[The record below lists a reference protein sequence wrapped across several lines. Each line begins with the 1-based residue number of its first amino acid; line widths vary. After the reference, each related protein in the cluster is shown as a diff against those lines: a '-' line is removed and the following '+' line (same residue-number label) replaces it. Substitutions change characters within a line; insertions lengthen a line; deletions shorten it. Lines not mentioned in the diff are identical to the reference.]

1 MNYSSYLLASWLCVM
16 LGYSQATI
24 AEDLGTLMEYFNGST
39 SSDISDN
46 GTLFLNM
53 MDRWKEDGDKKI
65 LMSQI
70 VTVYFKIF
78 EIFKNNTVIKKSV
91 ENIKEDMIMKFFT
104 NNTAS
109 KVNDFESVINTQ
121 VNDLRVQKKAIF
133 ELALIMNDLSN
144 KPHLRKRKR
153 RQNRKQGE
161 IKQ

>member
-24 AEDLGTLMEYFNGST
+24 GEDLRTLMEYFNEST

-78 EIFKNNTVIKKSV
+78 EIFKNNTIIKKSV

-109 KVNDFESVINTQ
+109 KVNDFEAVINTQ

-133 ELALIMNDLSN
+133 ELALIMNDLSS
-144 KPHLRKRKR
+144 KPHLRRRKR